1 VNIFAVDQDPDRAA
15 VSLCDK
21 HVVKMPLETAQ
32 MLCSVSWRFDVPA
45 PYKQAYAKH
54 PCTLWAGETLSNW
67 TWLVEHGIA
76 LCAEY
81 ERRYNR
87 KHASSHPIAHCALR
101 GGRPSGSRLTPFAQ
115 AMPVQYKQADDA
127 VAAYRAYYLGEKASF
142 ACWKSPASPPEW
154 WPSLC

>member
-1 VNIFAVDQDPDRAA
+1 MNIFVVDPDPNKAA
-15 VSLCDK
+15 ASLCDK

-32 MLCSVSWRFDVPA
+32 MLCSVSWRFGVPA

-54 PCTLWAGETLSNW
+54 PCTLWAGETLANW
-67 TWLVEHGIA
+67 AWLVEHGIA

-81 ERRYNR
+81 ERRY
-87 KHASSHPIAHCALR
+87 
-101 GGRPSGSRLTPFAQ
+101 TPFVQ

-154 WPSLC
+154 WPPPV